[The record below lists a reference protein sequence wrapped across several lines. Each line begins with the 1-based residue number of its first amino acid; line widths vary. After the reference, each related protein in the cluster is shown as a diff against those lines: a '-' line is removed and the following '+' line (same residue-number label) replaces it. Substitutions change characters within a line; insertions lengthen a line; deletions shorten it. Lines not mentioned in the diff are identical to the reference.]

1 MASDLPNGKK
11 GTVIF
16 RWKPNITWKKD
27 RGKEAISLRP
37 KSDFPWFWG
46 WHKQAIDFPGANDFD
61 RNRWNDL
68 HYTNPAKQT
77 TRDALKEGGR

>member
-11 GTVIF
+11 GAVIF

-27 RGKEAISLRP
+27 RGKEPISLRP

-46 WHKQAIDFPGANDFD
+46 
-61 RNRWNDL
+61 
-68 HYTNPAKQT
+68 
-77 TRDALKEGGR
+77 